1 MINKRLASIIAV
13 ALARTLAVDAYDL
26 ETHAHLSE
34 AAVVSSS
41 LTTALTSLQLGN
53 KSFISLSD
61 VARPRVN
68 DGSALGW
75 IMEGAVREDGE
86 SPCDDRVRQHF
97 YNPLNNLGYSFGV
110 LTGIPSPLWGLE
122 DTTIAPSQEFSYR
135 DAREYLWSAL
145 QSQTEA
151 DHQRNLALMFR
162 S

>member
-1 MINKRLASIIAV
+1 HWRISDAAAAASSLLSNALAAFGLTSFSSLDPQDIQKPLINKGTAS
-13 ALARTLAVDAYDL
+13 
-26 ETHAHLSE
+26 
-34 AAVVSSS
+34 
-41 LTTALTSLQLGN
+41 
-53 KSFISLSD
+53 
-61 VARPRVN
+61 
-68 DGSALGW
+68 GW
-75 IMEGAVREDGE
+75 IREGAVREDGE

-162 S
+162 SLGQVIHLIQDAAQPQH